1 MAKKIIGAFIVFIII
16 CATLAAHADL
26 YAQHGVVLQK
36 GHDCT
41 VILTRDGNLWEIENR
56 SWRHVNDKVFIV
68 FDDCNTDDIED
79 DEIVEV
85 FDE

>member
-1 MAKKIIGAFIVFIII
+1 MVKKIVGAIIVAIIL
-16 CATLAAHADL
+16 CATLTAHANL

-56 SWRHVNDKVFIV
+56 SWRHVDDHVFIV